1 MDTAPRERPDLD
13 KLKARIVAL
22 RSKTVDNGCTEQ
34 EAVAA
39 AAKVAELLD
48 QYDLSLT
55 DIEIRQDVCERAE
68 YETWRKNGIPLDGCI
83 PAIADFADCRV
94 WREKNQFGENR
105 YIFFGRQADVAVA
118 HYLCDLIDRAM
129 LTELARFK
137 MTIGYLRYRSGSRK
151 AVGTSFLLGMAS
163 SIAAKLRA
171 MKAERDEAHRATGR
185 DLVVVKAAV
194 VDEELAKLG
203 LTFAKARASRRTV
216 SGDAFHS
223 GHAAGKKVAIHPGIG
238 KHNRFTEI

>member
-1 MDTAPRERPDLD
+1 MDTAQRDRPDLD

-55 DIEIRQDVCERAE
+55 DIEIRQDICERVE

-94 WREKNQFGENR
+94 WREKNPFGENR

-118 HYLCDLIDRAM
+118 HYLCDVIDRAM

-137 MTIGYLRYRSGSRK
+137 STVGYLRYRTGSRK
-151 AVGTSFLLGMAS
+151 AVSNSFLLGMAS
-163 SIAAKLRA
+163 SIAAKLRT
-171 MKAERDEAHRATGR
+171 MKDQRDEAHRATGR

-203 LTFAKARASRRTV
+203 LTFAKARANRRSV
-216 SGDAFHS
+216 AGEAFNS
-223 GHAAGKKVAIHPGIG
+223 GHAAGKKIALNPGLG
-238 KHNRFTEI
+238 KQDRFTEI